1 MSAQSPEDYGARFG
15 PRFWWPQYWPIWLA
29 LIFMQRL
36 ARRDFADL
44 VRFGR
49 RLGNVARRLPLP
61 QKQVVRRNIELALP
75 ELLPLQRE
83 QLLQEHFREA
93 GITLAET
100 AIAWFAD
107 DERIRSLVRMEG
119 LEHLDAAQAEGRGVI
134 VLAAHFT
141 TLEIGARFLTATRT
155 AHAVYK
161 PSNNALLSE
170 LFKRYRGPCAA
181 SMIASDDIRSMVR
194 VLRQGGVVWYAPD
207 QSYRGK
213 GAERVEFFGH
223 PVATNTATT
232 RLVKM
237 TDALVLPYF
246 VERLPGVLGYRA
258 TLGPPLVDFPGES
271 AYEDALRHHALI
283 EQEVRRNPAQYLW
296 LHKRFKDIAGGNR
309 DYYKKHHHV
318 GN

>member
-1 MSAQSPEDYGARFG
+1 MSTPSPDDYGARFG

-36 ARRDFADL
+36 ARRDFSEL
-44 VRFGR
+44 VRLGR
-49 RLGNVARRLPLP
+49 VLGDTVRRLPLP
-61 QKQVVRRNIELALP
+61 QKRVARRNIELAMP
-75 ELLPLQRE
+75 ELSAPERE
-83 QLLQEHFREA
+83 RLLKQHFREA
-93 GITLAET
+93 GMTLAET

-107 DERIRSLVRMEG
+107 DARIRSLVRIEG

-161 PSNNALLSE
+161 PSNNALVSE
-170 LFKRYRGPCAA
+170 LFKRYRGPCAE

-237 TDALVLPYF
+237 TDAQVLPYF

-258 TLGPPLVDFPGES
+258 IIGPPLADFPGES

-283 EQEVRRNPAQYLW
+283 EQEIRRNPAQYLW
-296 LHKRFKDIAGGNR
+296 LHKRFKDIPGGDR
-309 DYYKKHHHV
+309 DYYKQDHRAA
-318 GN
+318 N